1 MGSSFFPPSRPRP
14 WFSANHDL
22 ILCANNNKKV
32 NIYIYI
38 YIYIFQKP
46 EHSKKYVFLSKCIE
60 KNQKNTVNKVEE
72 NEPEKLNNLLITD
85 YAKVKNKEQKRWQP
99 HASQNSY
106 TFQALK

>member
-1 MGSSFFPPSRPRP
+1 MVFSKPR
-14 WFSANHDL
+14 FDFVRKTT
-22 ILCANNNKKV
+22 IKKLK
-32 NIYIYI
+32 YI

>member
-1 MGSSFFPPSRPRP
+1 MVFSKPR
-14 WFSANHDL
+14 FDFVRKTT
-22 ILCANNNKKV
+22 IKKLKY
-32 NIYIYI
+32 IYIYI
-38 YIYIFQKP
+38 YIYIFPKP

-60 KNQKNTVNKVEE
+60 KNQKNTVSKVEE